1 MTDTPTDALIRPAR
15 PSDVPAVLAIWN
27 PVIRH
32 TLVTF
37 STEEKTAAS
46 LQALIDERVAGGFC
60 FLVAQW
66 AGQVAGFATYAQFR
80 CGNGYARTLEH
91 TVILA
96 PEASGNGLGRALM
109 AAVEDH
115 AAAGGGHTIYAG
127 VSADNPEGIAFH
139 AAVGYRELAV
149 LPEAGW
155 KFGRWIDLVLMQK
168 KLGEAAGS
176 SG

>member
-1 MTDTPTDALIRPAR
+1 MIRPATEA
-15 PSDVPAVLAIWN
+15 DIPALLAIWN
-27 PVIRH
+27 PVIRD

-37 STEEKTAAS
+37 AS
-46 LQALIDERVAGGFC
+46 VQQTPETLAELIHRRTGDGFA
-60 FLVAQW
+60 FLVAEQSD
-66 AGQVAGFATYAQFR
+66 QITGFATYAQFR
-80 CGNGYARTLEH
+80 GGDGYARTMEH

-96 PEASGNGLGRALM
+96 PAARGLGIGRTLM

-115 AAAGGGHTIYAG
+115 AAARGAHTIYAG
-127 VSADNPEGIAFH
+127 VSAANPEGRAFH
-139 AAVGYRELAV
+139 TALGYRELAV

-168 KLGEAAGS
+168 KLGEAADS